1 MSDHE
6 AVRESI
12 TWRVLHIAF
21 RPMSTTAPGRV
32 EQPGQPSGPDDVRS
46 PNGAGRRRRGAGEPA
61 AFGRARPPQRS
72 RPGLNLLGIP
82 VATLVAV
89 ELIALCALLVAQ
101 KKLVVGIVA
110 VAAGVLIVVT
120 ALLRRRSIRVGT
132 WLVLRIAYLFRH
144 RETLVAASDYAGTRA
159 PDRPRAAGMDDIEA
173 PPELEAFFPGMT
185 MWEAR
190 THDGDRMGVVQWYGT
205 CAATLRVGPPDGIVR
220 SRNTTEIVPIQAI
233 LGSLEGQDLGL
244 DAVQVLTQTIVGEQD
259 AALTPMLTAA
269 TAELTGGRARV
280 RNRTAFVTV
289 RLDPATAAAAIAA
302 RGGGNTGIGR
312 VLSTAL
318 SRIRAACGE
327 HGLNAQVLDS
337 VEAARAIADSL
348 YHQATP
354 YDPII
359 RWAESVR
366 FIAST
371 RMAHRSFVVTDV
383 RRPAIAELA
392 VGNVFAYAL
401 GTQARPLASG
411 GWATRTVLRLT
422 CRSTDAVTAAAREL
436 RSTARRAGVTMQPL
450 DAVQHLGVR
459 ATVPIG
465 GV

>member
-1 MSDHE
+1 
-6 AVRESI
+6 
-12 TWRVLHIAF
+12 
-21 RPMSTTAPGRV
+21 MSTTAPGRV
-32 EQPGQPSGPDDVRS
+32 EPPGQPSGPDDAR
-46 PNGAGRRRRGAGEPA
+46 PANGGGRRRRDAGEPA
-61 AFGRARPPQRS
+61 AFGRTRPPQRS
-72 RPGLNLLGIP
+72 RVGLSLLGVP
-82 VATLVAV
+82 VAMLVAL
-89 ELIALCALLVAQ
+89 ELIALCALLVAE
-101 KKLVVGIVA
+101 KELVVGAIAVA
-110 VAAGVLIVVT
+110 VGVIIIVT
-120 ALLRRRSIRVGT
+120 ALLRRRSIRIGT
-132 WLVLRIAYLFRH
+132 WLMLRIAYLFRQ
-144 RETLVAASDYAGTRA
+144 RETLVAASDYAGARE
-159 PDRPRAAGMDDIEA
+159 PGRSPAAGMDDIEA

-190 THDGDRMGVVQWYGT
+190 THDGDRMGVVQWFGT
-205 CAATLRVGPPDGIVR
+205 CAATLRIGPPDGIVR
-220 SRNTTEIVPIQAI
+220 SRNTIDNVPIEAI
-233 LGSLEGQDLGL
+233 LGSLEGQDLGV

-259 AALTPMLTAA
+259 PALTPMLATA
-269 TAELTGGRARV
+269 TAEFGGGRARV
-280 RNRTAFVTV
+280 RNRTAYVTV
-289 RLDPATAAAAIAA
+289 RLDPATASAAITA

-383 RRPAIAELA
+383 RRPAMAEVP

-411 GWATRTVLRLT
+411 EWATRTVLRLT
-422 CRSTDAVTAAAREL
+422 CRSTDALTAAARDL

>member
-1 MSDHE
+1 
-6 AVRESI
+6 
-12 TWRVLHIAF
+12 
-21 RPMSTTAPGRV
+21 MSTTAPGRV
-32 EQPGQPSGPDDVRS
+32 DGPGTSGDV
-46 PNGAGRRRRGAGEPA
+46 PGPGGRRRRGANEPA
-61 AFGRARPPQRS
+61 SFGRVRPPQR
-72 RPGLNLLGIP
+72 RRIGLGLFGIP

-89 ELIALCALLVAQ
+89 ELIALCALLVAE
-101 KKLVVGIVA
+101 KKLLVGVIA
-110 VAAGVLIVVT
+110 VAAGVLIIVA
-120 ALLRRRSIRVGT
+120 ALLRRRSIRIGT
-132 WLVLRIAYLFRH
+132 WVVLRVAYLFRQ
-144 RETLVAASDYAGTRA
+144 RETLVAASDYAGNR
-159 PDRPRAAGMDDIEA
+159 PDGPDSERLAATGGMDDIEA

-185 MWEAR
+185 VWESR

-205 CAATLRVGPPDGIVR
+205 CAATLRIGPPGGIVR
-220 SRNTTEIVPIQAI
+220 TRNTSDNVPIEAI
-233 LGSLEGQDLGL
+233 VGSLDGQDLGL

-259 AALTPMLTAA
+259 PALTPMLATA
-269 TAELTGGRARV
+269 TAELGGGRARV

-289 RLDPATAAAAIAA
+289 RLDPATASAAITA

-312 VLSTAL
+312 VLSAAL
-318 SRIRAACGE
+318 SRIRAACLE

-337 VEAARAIADSL
+337 VEAARAIADSF

-383 RRPAIAELA
+383 RRPALA
-392 VGNVFAYAL
+392 DLPVGNVFAYAL
-401 GTQARPLASG
+401 GTQARPLAGG
-411 GWATRTVLRLT
+411 GWSTRTVLRLT
-422 CRSTDAVTAAAREL
+422 CRSTDALTGAAREL
-436 RSTARRAGVTMQPL
+436 RATARRAGVTMQPL

>member
-1 MSDHE
+1 
-6 AVRESI
+6 
-12 TWRVLHIAF
+12 
-21 RPMSTTAPGRV
+21 MSTTAPGRI
-32 EQPGQPSGPDDVRS
+32 EPPGQPSGTDEPRPGS
-46 PNGAGRRRRGAGEPA
+46 SGGRRRRDAGEPA
-61 AFGRARPPQRS
+61 AFGRGRPPQRS
-72 RPGLNLLGIP
+72 RAGLNLLGLP

-101 KKLVVGIVA
+101 KKLVVAVIAVA
-110 VAAGVLIVVT
+110 VGVLIIVT

-132 WLVLRIAYLFRH
+132 WVVLRIAYLLRQ
-144 RETLVAASDYAGTRA
+144 RETLVAATDYAGAGDAR
-159 PDRPRAAGMDDIEA
+159 RPATPGMDDIEA

-185 MWEAR
+185 TWEAR

-205 CAATLRVGPPDGIVR
+205 CAATLRIGPPDGIVR
-220 SRNTTEIVPIQAI
+220 SRNTSDTVPIEAI
-233 LGSLEGQDLGL
+233 LGALEGHELGL

-259 AALTPMLTAA
+259 PALTPLLAA
-269 TAELTGGRARV
+269 AGLELSGGRPRV
-280 RNRTAFVTV
+280 RNRTAYVTV

-318 SRIRAACGE
+318 SRVRAACSE
-327 HGLNAQVLDS
+327 HGLNAQVLDG

-371 RMAHRSFVVTDV
+371 RMAHRSFAVTDV
-383 RRPAIAELA
+383 RRPALAELP

-401 GTQARPLASG
+401 GTQARPLSTG

-422 CRSTDAVTAAAREL
+422 CRSTDTLTAAARDL